1 VTASRKILIF
11 GGLALAALG
20 MLYGLH
26 YAVFVEHQTLNNMGG
41 FLFNA
46 FSSAAT
52 GNMNA
57 SASAVQGYAAVRYDY
72 VRQVDLH
79 AHWIGLAM
87 VMIVLGVVFESV
99 AFGERTRI
107 WLAIALMTGSV
118 IFPLG
123 VILQTIMRGS
133 AVGSALAIAGSVLV
147 IAPMAAIAFGL
158 AREPS

>member
-1 VTASRKILIF
+1 MTMSRKILIF
-11 GGLALAALG
+11 GGLALAVLG

-57 SASAVQGYAAVRYDY
+57 AASAVQGYAAVRYDY

-79 AHWIGLAM
+79 SHWVGLAM
-87 VMIVLGVVFESV
+87 VMIVLGVIFDSV
-99 AFGERTRI
+99 AFAEPMRI
-107 WLAIALMTGSV
+107 FLAVTLLTGCAT
-118 IFPLG
+118 FPLG
-123 VILQTIMRGS
+123 VILQTLMRGS
-133 AVGSALAIAGSVLV
+133 VIGSALAVAGSILV
-147 IAPMAAIAFGL
+147 IAPTVAIAVGL
-158 AREPS
+158 ARGS

>member
-1 VTASRKILIF
+1 VTTSRKILIF
-11 GGLALAALG
+11 GGLTLAALG

-46 FSSAAT
+46 FSSAAA

-79 AHWIGLAM
+79 SHWIGLAM
-87 VMIVLGVVFESV
+87 VLIILGAIFDSV
-99 AFGERTRI
+99 AFAERTRI
-107 WLAIALMTGSV
+107 FLAAALLTGSAT
-118 IFPLG
+118 FPLG
-123 VILQTIMRGS
+123 VILQTVVRGGT
-133 AVGSALAIAGSVLV
+133 VGSALAVAGSVLV
-147 IAPMAAIAFGL
+147 IASMSIIAAGF
-158 AREPS
+158 ARQA